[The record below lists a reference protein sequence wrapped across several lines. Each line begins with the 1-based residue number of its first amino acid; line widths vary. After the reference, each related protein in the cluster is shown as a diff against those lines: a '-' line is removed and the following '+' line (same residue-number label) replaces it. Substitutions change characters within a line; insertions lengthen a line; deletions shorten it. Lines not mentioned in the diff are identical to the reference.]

1 MNTSM
6 EQQTQYDIKE
16 ILKKIVEEL
25 DQKIDTVTNR
35 KNNEI
40 TKSEFASVLPCATKV
55 VFCN

>member
-1 MNTSM
+1 MNTST

-25 DQKIDTVTNR
+25 DQKNETVTNR

-40 TKSEFASVLPCATKV
+40 TG
-55 VFCN
+55 FCNTGRCY